1 MLNATKKG
9 CQIMKFSRLEY
20 TPKDLVFGF
29 SKKSL
34 RYGIG
39 LEVGNG
45 RVVPEIKYFP
55 RIERNVR
62 EEYKHIT
69 EQLLKK
75 AIALGIENLQLE
87 TELTYLEM
95 EDPRLVVELVNL
107 QKDLIERYAKEYGLH
122 VGYRVT
128 VADIRDF
135 GKPRHDEESYNRM
148 IEVFEL
154 VSSNGADVLS
164 IESEGGKELFNYSII
179 RQDLL
184 GIVSSLGYLATFD
197 MKRLWKNIVSIA
209 RNKSVLAGGDSACA
223 FANTAMK
230 IAGGLKDNM
239 IPHSLASIVRVM
251 AACRSLIAFEEGATG
266 PGKDCAYENVYLK
279 AITGYPISM
288 EGKTSAVA
296 HSSLVGNIVA
306 AACDLWSNEQV
317 ENIKLFGGYGPEVF
331 LEILHYDTKLM
342 NVAIENNEHF
352 CLRDLMIKSDKF
364 LNPQAFVLSPDT
376 VCSISEVIV
385 GEKDELSRTV
395 ASAIKAIELM
405 LAEEKLFLNRGEKR
419 FIEMAKRK
427 LEEISSNPK
436 EKVEKALEQYE
447 GKVEKLRVKDYLE
460 A

>member
-1 MLNATKKG
+1 
-9 CQIMKFSRLEY
+9 MKFSRLEY
-20 TPKDLVFGF
+20 TPKDIVFGF
-29 SKKSL
+29 SKKFL
-34 RYGIG
+34 RYGID

-45 RVVPEIKYFP
+45 LVVPEIKYFP
-55 RIERNVR
+55 RVEKNVM

-69 EQLLKK
+69 EQLLKR
-75 AIALGIENLQLE
+75 AVALGTESLQLE

-95 EDPRLVVELVNL
+95 EDKKLVAELINL
-107 QKDLIERYAKEYGLH
+107 QKSMIERYAKEHGLH

-135 GKPRHDEESYNRM
+135 GKPRHDEESFNKM
-148 IEVFEL
+148 MEIFEL
-154 VSSNGADVLS
+154 ASSNGADVLS

-179 RQDLL
+179 RQDLT

-209 RNKSVLAGGDSACA
+209 KNKSILAGGDSACA

-251 AACRSLIAFEEGATG
+251 SACRSLIAFEEGATG

-279 AITGYPISM
+279 VITGCPMSM
-288 EGKTSAVA
+288 EGKSSAVA
-296 HSSLVGNIVA
+296 HSSLVGNIIA
-306 AACDLWSNEQV
+306 ATCDLWSNEQV

-342 NVAIENNEHF
+342 NMAIAGGQQY
-352 CLRDLMIKSDKF
+352 CLRDLMIKSDKL
-364 LNPQAFVLSPDT
+364 LNPQAFVLSPDI
-376 VCSISEVIV
+376 VYEISKVIV

-405 LAEEKLFLNRGEKR
+405 SNEEKLNLSKGEKR

-427 LEEISSNPK
+427 LEEIYSSPSQ
-436 EKVEKALEQYE
+436 KVEKALEQYV

>member
-1 MLNATKKG
+1 MG
-9 CQIMKFSRLEY
+9 FSYIEY
-20 TPKDLVFGF
+20 TPKDIVFGF
-29 SKKSL
+29 SKRSL
-34 RYGIG
+34 RYGTD

-45 RVVPEIKYFP
+45 LVVPEIKYFP
-55 RIERNVR
+55 RVEKNVI
-62 EEYKHIT
+62 EEYRHIT
-69 EQLLKK
+69 GQLLKK
-75 AIALGIENLQLE
+75 AVALGTQNLQLE

-95 EDPRLVVELVNL
+95 EDKKLVGELVNL
-107 QKDLIERYAKEYGLH
+107 QKSMIERYAKEYGLH

-135 GKPRHDEESYNRM
+135 GKPKHDEESFNRM
-148 IEVFEL
+148 MDIFEL

-179 RQDLL
+179 RQDLT
-184 GIVSSLGYLATFD
+184 GIVTSLGYLATFD
-197 MKRLWKNIVSIA
+197 MKKLWKNIVSIA

-251 AACRSLIAFEEGATG
+251 SACRSLIAFEEGAGG

-279 AITGYPISM
+279 MITGYPMSM
-288 EGKTSAVA
+288 EGKSSAVA
-296 HSSLVGNIVA
+296 HSSLVGNVIA
-306 AACDLWSNEQV
+306 ATCDLWSNEQV
-317 ENIKLFGGYGPEVF
+317 ENIKLFGGFGPEVF

-342 NVAIENNEHF
+342 NMAIESGMQY

-364 LNPQAFVLSPDT
+364 ISPQAFVLSPD
-376 VCSISEVIV
+376 VVYEIAEVIV
-385 GEKDELSRTV
+385 SEKDELSRTV

-405 LAEEKLFLNRGEKR
+405 AVEEKLNLSKGERR
-419 FIEMAKRK
+419 FMEMAKKK
-427 LEEISSNPK
+427 LEEIYSSPAL
-436 EKVEKALEQYE
+436 KVEKALEQYE